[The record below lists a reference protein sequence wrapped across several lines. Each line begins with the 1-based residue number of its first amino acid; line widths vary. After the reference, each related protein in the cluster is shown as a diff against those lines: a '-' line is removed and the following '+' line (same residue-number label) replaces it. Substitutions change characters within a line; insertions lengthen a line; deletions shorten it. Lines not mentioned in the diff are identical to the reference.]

1 MQTVI
6 LRLYYWLLLPFFWTT
21 RLGREYTAIIG
32 WCLRCMFK
40 GDLSKQNCIKAF
52 VAHNESIKAAVPP
65 ERLLVWRP
73 QDGWEPPGEVR
84 ITMPQWSYSK
94 CYPAGMSTMR
104 PWCRFLGVPLPE
116 VPFPP
121 PQNEGSAEMLRQ
133 VGAFIWRH
141 PLASVGLL
149 QHSHKGPLTFEAI
162 K

>member
-73 QDGWEPPGEVR
+73 QDGWEPLAR
-84 ITMPQWSYSK
+84 CASL
-94 CYPAGMSTMR
+94 
-104 PWCRFLGVPLPE
+104 CRSGHTA
-116 VPFPP
+116 
-121 PQNEGSAEMLRQ
+121 SATQ
-133 VGAFIWRH
+133 QA
-141 PLASVGLL
+141 
-149 QHSHKGPLTFEAI
+149 
-162 K
+162 